1 MLLICICIF
10 RETNFENYNHMKQLQ
25 VKDNKSAQRNL
36 TILNSVYNFALNGVK
51 GISEPLEEFVD
62 HYVSKYGRTDKAI
75 DKMVR
80 AQKLKVTTTGFVTG
94 LGGMITLP
102 ITIPTDLTS
111 SLYIEMRM
119 VAAIAYL
126 RGYDI
131 HSDEVKTLVY
141 ATMAGNAMGDIVKQ
155 AGIKV
160 ATEVT
165 AKKLLPKLSR
175 NFIIKINKAVG
186 FKLLAKGGT
195 KGIINLGKAI
205 PLVGGIIG
213 GTYNY
218 CEVALYA
225 KWAKRMFNENA

>member
-1 MLLICICIF
+1 
-10 RETNFENYNHMKQLQ
+10 
-25 VKDNKSAQRNL
+25 
-36 TILNSVYNFALNGVK
+36 
-51 GISEPLEEFVD
+51 
-62 HYVSKYGRTDKAI
+62 
-75 DKMVR
+75 
-80 AQKLKVTTTGFVTG
+80 
-94 LGGMITLP
+94 
-102 ITIPTDLTS
+102 
-111 SLYIEMRM
+111 MRM

-175 NFIIKINKAVG
+175 NFIIKINKTVG

-205 PLVGGIIG
+205 PIVGGIIG

-218 CEVALYA
+218 FEVALYA